1 MFVSAM
7 QQHTSVI
14 IIHMSPPLEPFSPP
28 PISPLQ
34 VITGHRAGLPVP
46 YSNFLPAIQLHTVMW
61 VCRCFF
67 LCLSHSFLPL
77 LGPQVRSQYLQLH
90 SFPEDRFQKTG
101 INEQHSFEREEW
113 VTLPLSP
120 VWISLQHAVGKS
132 ALIERATQSP
142 RDGYRTW

>member
-14 IIHMSPPLEPFSPP
+14 IIHMSPPLEPSSPP

-101 INEQHSFEREEW
+101 INEPICKIGIEAWTQTTDLWTQWGKERGGQAEKE
-113 VTLPLSP
+113 VLTY
-120 VWISLQHAVGKS
+120 I
-132 ALIERATQSP
+132 
-142 RDGYRTW
+142 YYCCCC